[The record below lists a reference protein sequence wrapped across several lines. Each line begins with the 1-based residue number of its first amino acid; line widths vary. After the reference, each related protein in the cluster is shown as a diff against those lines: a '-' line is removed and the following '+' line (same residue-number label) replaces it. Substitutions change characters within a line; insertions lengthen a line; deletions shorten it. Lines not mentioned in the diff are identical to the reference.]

1 MGKERDILRRR
12 QLRKSRHDQKRQNSL
27 ITDYIQHKYSNVYTE
42 AFHFYERL
50 NNQYPK
56 KIDLRKTEEYRVW
69 KTSVSD
75 TSTQSQVQ
83 EPPNPVSIE
92 SSPTTVET
100 QPPTKPI
107 AQSQVQEPPNPVSIE
122 SSPTTV
128 ETQSPTKS
136 IYEDNLQL
144 RIPIDRYRSLKH
156 TQSTTTQTLTIVDEG
171 FTLQPMLFD
180 EPPSDLIDQIIEELR
195 QDPDLTNILD
205 DFSELVNSEG
215 MDINIEIPEYT
226 LLEKELENL

>member
-1 MGKERDILRRR
+1 MGKERDIVRRK
-12 QLRKSRHDQKRQNSL
+12 QLRKSRQDEKRQNSL
-27 ITDYIQHKYSNVYTE
+27 ITDYIQHKYANVYTE
-42 AFHFYERL
+42 ALHFYERM

-69 KTSVSD
+69 KTSVSG
-75 TSTQSQVQ
+75 TSAQSQVQ

-107 AQSQVQEPPNPVSIE
+107 
-122 SSPTTV
+122 
-128 ETQSPTKS
+128 
-136 IYEDNLQL
+136 YEDNLQL
-144 RIPIDRYRSLKH
+144 RIPLDRYRSLKH

-171 FTLQPMLFD
+171 SSLQPTLVD
-180 EPPSDLIDQIIEELR
+180 ELPSDLIDQIIDQLR
-195 QDPDLTNILD
+195 QDPDLTNMLD
-205 DFSELVNSEG
+205 DINCNELINSEG
-215 MDINIEIPEYT
+215 MDIDIEIPEYT

>member
-1 MGKERDILRRR
+1 MFTKASKQASLALFLKMGKERDIVRRR

-27 ITDYIQHKYSNVYTE
+27 ITDYIQHKYANVYTE

-56 KIDLRKTEEYRVW
+56 KLDLRKTEEYRVW
-69 KTSVSD
+69 KSSVSD
-75 TSTQSQVQ
+75 TSAQSQVQ

-100 QPPTKPI
+100 QPPTKH
-107 AQSQVQEPPNPVSIE
+107 
-122 SSPTTV
+122 
-128 ETQSPTKS
+128 K
-136 IYEDNLQL
+136 YEDNLQL
-144 RIPIDRYRSLKH
+144 RIPLDRYRSLKH

-171 FTLQPMLFD
+171 SSLQPTLFD
-180 EPPSDLIDQIIEELR
+180 ELPSDLIDQIIDQLR
-195 QDPDLTNILD
+195 QDPDLTNMLNDID
-205 DFSELVNSEG
+205 ELVNSEG
-215 MDINIEIPEYT
+215 MDIDIEIPEYT

>member
-1 MGKERDILRRR
+1 MFTKASKQASLALFLKMGKERDIVRRR

-27 ITDYIQHKYSNVYTE
+27 ITDYIQHKYANVYTE

-56 KIDLRKTEEYRVW
+56 KLDLRKTEEYRVW
-69 KTSVSD
+69 KSSVSD
-75 TSTQSQVQ
+75 TSAQSQVQ

-100 QPPTKPI
+100 QPPTKH
-107 AQSQVQEPPNPVSIE
+107 
-122 SSPTTV
+122 
-128 ETQSPTKS
+128 

-144 RIPIDRYRSLKH
+144 RIPLDRYRSLKH

-171 FTLQPMLFD
+171 SSLQPTLFD
-180 EPPSDLIDQIIEELR
+180 ELPSDLIDQIIDQLR
-195 QDPDLTNILD
+195 QDPDLTNMLNDID
-205 DFSELVNSEG
+205 ELVNSEG
-215 MDINIEIPEYT
+215 MDIDIEIPEYT

>member
-1 MGKERDILRRR
+1 MGKERDIVRR

-27 ITDYIQHKYSNVYTE
+27 ITDYIQHKYPNVYTE

-75 TSTQSQVQ
+75 TSAQSQVQ

-100 QPPTKPI
+100 QPPT
-107 AQSQVQEPPNPVSIE
+107 E
-122 SSPTTV
+122 
-128 ETQSPTKS
+128 S

-171 FTLQPMLFD
+171 FTLQPTLFD

-195 QDPDLTNILD
+195 QDPDLTNMLD
-205 DFSELVNSEG
+205 DINELVNSEG
-215 MDINIEIPEYT
+215 MDIDIEIPEYT

>member
-1 MGKERDILRRR
+1 MGKERDSLRRR
-12 QLRKSRHDQKRQNSL
+12 QLRKSRHDQKRQNNL

-75 TSTQSQVQ
+75 TS
-83 EPPNPVSIE
+83 
-92 SSPTTVET
+92 
-100 QPPTKPI
+100 

-122 SSPTTV
+122 SSPPTVSDTSAQSQVQELPNPVSIESSPTTV
-128 ETQSPTKS
+128 ETQPPTKS

-171 FTLQPMLFD
+171 FTLQPTLFD

-195 QDPDLTNILD
+195 QDPDLTNMLD
-205 DFSELVNSEG
+205 DISELVNSEG